1 MIIPALLARILSS
14 VLSLYVLVL
23 LIRVVLDWVQLFA
36 RQWRPTGAVL
46 VVANLI
52 YALTD
57 PPLRWIRRVLPMVR
71 MGGLGIDLSFL
82 VLILGI
88 MIVQRLLA
96 LLF

>member
-1 MIIPALLARILSS
+1 M
-14 VLSLYVLVL
+14 
-23 LIRVVLDWVQLFA
+23 VLDWVQLFA

>member
-1 MIIPALLARILSS
+1 MSS
-14 VLSLYVLVL
+14 ILSLYVLVL

-57 PPLRWIRRVLPMVR
+57 PPLKWIRRAVPMVR

>member
-1 MIIPALLARILSS
+1 MSLLALLARILSS
-14 VLSLYVLVL
+14 ILSLYVLVL

-57 PPLRWIRRVLPMVR
+57 PPLKWIRRAVPMVR

>member
-1 MIIPALLARILSS
+1 M
-14 VLSLYVLVL
+14 SLYVLVL

>member
-1 MIIPALLARILSS
+1 MSLLALLARILSS
-14 VLSLYVLVL
+14 ILSLYVLVL
-23 LIRVVLDWVQLFA
+23 LIRVVLEWVQLFA

-57 PPLRWIRRVLPMVR
+57 PPLKWIRRAVPMVR